1 MWPAKQSYLNPDPQ
15 EIEGQ
20 QKKDISRKTCRA
32 FFSCLFFFFL
42 SIFTISNSPYSAE
55 HAMSESFCHNFV

>member
-20 QKKDISRKTCRA
+20 QKKTFLGRHVVR
-32 FFSCLFFFFL
+32 FFRVCFFL